1 MGHGLFLHQNSM
13 KTDMIHGVQYATI
26 ITGEMYGLENP
37 RNAIHKHEWGP
48 KPLENHTFCLA
59 SAFF

>member
-1 MGHGLFLHQNSM
+1 MF
-13 KTDMIHGVQYATI
+13 HGVQYATI

-37 RNAIHKHEWGP
+37 CNAIHKHEWGP